1 MPEMK
6 RKDHIIL
13 MADIVDSRKSDQ
25 NELMGLFKKL
35 TDEVNLKHKKQLL
48 SPITITLG
56 DEFQCIV
63 KDVSKAVALILEL
76 EEKIVLNQAG
86 FKLRYVLYEGRIDTP
101 INHDIAYGMLGEG
114 LTKAREALEDTKLTT
129 NRYGFYLH
137 KQQAAAALMAS
148 LSIYQNIIDDWKLEK
163 DHTLISKFLEL
174 KDYKLVAAALG
185 KTRSQ
190 IWKRHK
196 NLKIEP
202 YFAIKQVTQYIAD
215 QV

>member
-1 MPEMK
+1 MK

-13 MADIVDSRKSDQ
+13 MADIVDSRNSDQ
-25 NELMGLFKKL
+25 NELMGIFRKL
-35 TDEVNLKHKKQLL
+35 TDEVNLKNKKQLL

-137 KQQAAAALMAS
+137 KREAAAALMAS

>member
-1 MPEMK
+1 MK

-174 KDYKLVAAALG
+174 KDYKLVAAALE

>member
-1 MPEMK
+1 MK
-6 RKDHIIL
+6 KKDHIIL

-25 NELMGLFKKL
+25 NALMGIFKKL
-35 TDEVNLKHKKQLL
+35 TDQVNLKYKKQLL

-137 KQQAAAALMAS
+137 KQEAAVALMSS

-163 DHTLISKFLEL
+163 DHTLISKFLKL